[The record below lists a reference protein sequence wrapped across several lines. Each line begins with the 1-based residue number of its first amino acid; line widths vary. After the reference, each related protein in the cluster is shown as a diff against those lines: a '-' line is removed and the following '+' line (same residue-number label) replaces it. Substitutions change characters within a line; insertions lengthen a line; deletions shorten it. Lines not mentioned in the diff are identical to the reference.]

1 MISGK
6 SKETAM
12 SKKYLGIE
20 LGSTRIKAACTD
32 ASFKV
37 TETGGYVWESRCE
50 NGVWIYDIAEAIEGV
65 KAALSQISCAGEV
78 CAVGIS
84 GMMHGYLAFDDDWN
98 LLVPFRTWQNR
109 ITGEASEVLER
120 EFGCKIPQRWSIAH
134 LYQAILNNEE
144 HVERV
149 AHITTLAGY
158 IHYLLTGKN
167 CLGICEASGMFP
179 IYEKTYNAELL
190 EKFDALSGLK
200 HKIKDILPRVAVAGE
215 CGGYVTERGSKLFG
229 GYIAPGT
236 LAAPPEGD
244 AGTGMVATNAV
255 APGTGNISAG
265 TSIFSMVV
273 LKKPLSRVYRELDIV
288 TTPDG
293 SPVAM
298 VHCVNCT
305 RDSNEWISIVREA
318 VGLFADTPSDGEL
331 YARLYEKSLEG
342 DADCGGVLV
351 CNYLA
356 GEGITDL
363 SEGRPLVV
371 RRPSSHFALANFM
384 RAQIYSA
391 MSTLML
397 GMEILKTEGV
407 EISSISAHGG
417 LFKTKGVGQRYLA
430 AAVGSPVVCME
441 TAGEGGAYGMAL
453 LAAFAERGMDCTLA
467 EFLDNEVFS
476 GMPREVL
483 EPNREDA
490 DGFRKYLEDYKAL
503 VKLEKAAVELL

>member
-1 MISGK
+1 
-6 SKETAM
+6 M

-20 LGSTRIKAACTD
+20 LGSTRIKAVCTD
-32 ASFKV
+32 EDFKV
-37 TETGGYVWESRCE
+37 TESGDYVWESRCE
-50 NGVWIYDIAEAIEGV
+50 NGIWTYDIAEAIEGV
-65 KAALSQISCAGEV
+65 KVALSQISGAGET

-84 GMMHGYLAFDDDWN
+84 GMMHGYLAFDEDWN

-109 ITGEASEVLER
+109 ITGEAAEVLEH

-134 LYQAILNNEE
+134 LYQAILNKEE
-144 HVERV
+144 HVEKV

-158 IHYLLTGKN
+158 IHYLLTGEN

-179 IYEKTYNAELL
+179 IDENTKTYRAELL
-190 EKFDALSGLK
+190 KKFDALSGLK
-200 HKIKDILPRVAVAGE
+200 RRIKDILPRVAVAGE
-215 CGGYVTERGSKLFG
+215 CGGYVTERGSGMFG
-229 GYIAPGT
+229 GYLVSGII
-236 LAAPPEGD
+236 AAPPEGD

-273 LKKPLSRVYRELDIV
+273 MKKPLSRMYRELDIV

-293 SPVAM
+293 APVAM

-305 RDSNEWISIVREA
+305 RDSNEWISTVREA
-318 VGLFADTPSDGEL
+318 IGLFADAPSNEEL
-331 YARLYEKSLEG
+331 YTRLYEKSLEG
-342 DADCGGVLV
+342 DADCGGVFV

-356 GEGITDL
+356 GEGITNL

-371 RRPSSHFALANFM
+371 RRPSSHFTLANFM

-397 GMEILKTEGV
+397 GMEILKTESV

-430 AAVGSPVVCME
+430 AAVGTPVVCME

-453 LAAFAERGMDCTLA
+453 LAAFTDRCGDCTLS
-467 EFLDNEVFS
+467 EFLENEVFS
-476 GMPREVL
+476 NVQRKVL
-483 EPNREDA
+483 EPNTEEA
-490 DGFRKYLEDYKAL
+490 EGFRKYLEDYKAI
-503 VKLEKAAVELL
+503 VKLEKAAVEIL